1 MQMASRALMHH
12 QPPFLCSYF
21 CIFHAGHS
29 DCSRG
34 KHPEAISQS
43 IILRI
48 HTPGGKMAKYLP
60 VFCSLLF
67 FILIHWALSSDQA
80 RIHQIL
86 YSATIFNYVLVS
98 GRRNWWPPH
107 GTVKVKCPYKKVDLS
122 WFTGTANPCPDLYQP
137 ICGTNFVTYENPCIF
152 CIESMKSHGKIRFQN
167 DGKC

>member
-1 MQMASRALMHH
+1 
-12 QPPFLCSYF
+12 
-21 CIFHAGHS
+21 
-29 DCSRG
+29 
-34 KHPEAISQS
+34 
-43 IILRI
+43 
-48 HTPGGKMAKYLP
+48 MAKYLP

-67 FILIHWALSSDQA
+67 FILIHWALSS
-80 RIHQIL
+80 
-86 YSATIFNYVLVS
+86 VS

-152 CIESMKSHGKIRFQN
+152 CIESVKSHGKIRFQN